1 VVPKSLA
8 ASRIWTDG
16 GYLAVSGL
24 IGSSFLEALKAEAE
38 GARPVGQ
45 RATVPVSDGT
55 EGRGGSPARAFRS
68 SPGGEVHWALHGS
81 PQLADALGQICGV
94 AMTSTGGGT
103 YSFYE
108 QEGDFLALH
117 RDVDS
122 CDIALITC
130 LSQRCSEQP
139 AGGLLVFPG
148 RHHQGLSQVRSAGK
162 AAGVSVSLVPG
173 DTAILLGGLVPH
185 EVTPV
190 AAGQE
195 RVVAI
200 NCYRLT
206 DT

>member
-8 ASRIWTDG
+8 ASRIWTHG

-24 IGSSFLEALKAEAE
+24 IASGFLEALKAEAE
-38 GARPVGQ
+38 PARRAGQ
-45 RATVPVSDGT
+45 RAIVPVSDST

-81 PQLADALGQICGV
+81 PQLADALGQLCGV
-94 AMTSTGGGT
+94 AMRSTGGGT

-117 RDVDS
+117 RDVVS

-130 LSQRCSEQP
+130 LTQRHSEQP
-139 AGGLLVFPG
+139 AGGLLVYPG
-148 RHHQGLSQVRSAGK
+148 RHCQGLSQVRAAGN
-162 AAGVSVSLVPG
+162 AMGVSVSLLPG

-190 AAGQE
+190 TAGQE

-200 NCYRLT
+200 NCYRLIEK
-206 DT
+206 